1 MKPRPIND
9 EKDIR
14 LVIFSDAFR
23 HRNGVGAY
31 YTDLEGHFEERLG
44 EAELICPGQTR
55 KGKTQGLSIPLPGD
69 KTQRLC
75 LPGIIKSFR
84 AMRRMKSNIIVLA
97 APGPYG
103 FLGLALSKIFRVR
116 CIVGYHTQFDKMV
129 RMYWGRFFGSIAGAI
144 LRMTDRFYFQLSCL
158 VVANCKEIRQAA
170 ESLGAKDAR
179 LVGTPLEPR
188 LLSEPVLRDH
198 HAFGPVL
205 FAGRLAPEKNVEA
218 VLDAARQ
225 MPETQFIIA
234 GDGPLRQLVENAA
247 EELDNIDY
255 RGWLQRPELL
265 QAFDDCE
272 IMVMPSH
279 FETFGTV
286 AMEAMARQRMVMI
299 SENCGIREWPE
310 LTEGLETLKAD
321 ESLADALKH
330 IAEWTPED
338 RAQHAATARQCAED
352 FNRHTVDHWIELLQ
366 ETVTKPKCRT
376 PRIKP

>member
-1 MKPRPIND
+1 MKPSPIND

-31 YTDLEGHFEERLG
+31 YTDLEGHLEKRLG
-44 EAELICPGQTR
+44 EAELICPGKTR
-55 KGKTQGLSIPLPGD
+55 EGKTQGLSIPLPGD

-75 LPGIIKSFR
+75 LPGIIKSVR
-84 AMRRMKSNIIVLA
+84 AMRRLKPNIILLA

-129 RMYWGRFFGSIAGAI
+129 QMYWGRFFGGIAGAI
-144 LRMTDRFYFQLSCL
+144 LRLTDRFYFLLSCL
-158 VVANCKEIRQAA
+158 VVANCEEIRQAA

-179 LVGTPLEPR
+179 LVGTPLEAR
-188 LLSEPVLRDH
+188 LLSEPVPLDH
-198 HAFGPVL
+198 QSFGPVL
-205 FAGRLAPEKNVEA
+205 FAGRLAPEKNIEA

-225 MPETQFIIA
+225 MPDTQFIIA
-234 GDGPLRQLVENAA
+234 GDGPLRPLVEKAVA
-247 EELDNIDY
+247 ELDNIDY
-255 RGWLQRPELL
+255 RGWLKRPELL

-310 LTEGLETLKAD
+310 LTKGLEMLKAD
-321 ESLADALKH
+321 ESLTDALKR
-330 IAEWTPED
+330 IAEWSPGE
-338 RAQHAATARQCAED
+338 RAKHAATARQCANN
-352 FNRHTVDHWIELLQ
+352 FNRHTVNHWIELLR
-366 ETVTKPKCRT
+366 EAISKSKCRAPQKT
-376 PRIKP
+376 P